1 MILTDHQ
8 VTSSMMNTCSL
19 TTTRMSLPNKKMA
32 GFTLIEMMI
41 VVAILG
47 ILAAIAYPSYQNYVK
62 KGKRTEMMSELQS
75 IASKI
80 EAQKIAQGSYDKI
93 TTSDMTGDYP
103 KQGTAQYNVSMS
115 LDDNKDGQVGDWKL
129 VAKPKSGTLMA
140 GDGELTLDFTG
151 QKCHDGQCSSDD
163 GWRK

>member
-1 MILTDHQ
+1 
-8 VTSSMMNTCSL
+8 
-19 TTTRMSLPNKKMA
+19 MSLPNKKMA

-62 KGKRTEMMSELQS
+62 KAKRTEMMSELQS
-75 IASKI
+75 IASKM
-80 EAQKIAQGSYDKI
+80 EAQKIAQGSYEKI

-103 KQGTAQYNVSMS
+103 KQGPAQYSVSMS
-115 LDDNKDGQVGDWKL
+115 LDANSDGQVGDWKL
-129 VAKPKSGTLMA
+129 VAKPKDGTLMA
-140 GDGELTLDFTG
+140 GDGELILDFTG
-151 QKCHDGQCSSDD
+151 QKCHDSQCSSDD